1 MNIVAIIQARMSSSR
16 LPGKVLLDI
25 AGEPMLVRVVK
36 RTSRSTT
43 VNQVV
48 VATTTDSSDDGLAQF
63 CIGRGYPCF
72 RGSPNDVLDRYYQ
85 AAKTYQA
92 DVILRITSDCPVIDP
107 GLIDELVMAFLQ
119 GEKAPN
125 SLLFDFAANRL
136 PPPWHRTFPIGLDME
151 ICIFTALERAWKEAD
166 QTFQREHVMPYFYEG
181 LELPGVQPLLSSHYS
196 PRGFYILLINHS
208 PDYGDLRWTVD
219 TPQDLELLR
228 QVYDDFSGR
237 DNFTWLEVLD
247 LFARHPE
254 LAQINASVPAKHVQ
268 ETDKRVK

>member
-36 RTSRSTT
+36 RTGRSAT
-43 VNQVV
+43 VNQVI
-48 VATTTDSSDDGLAQF
+48 VATTTDPSDDGLVQF

-72 RGSPNDVLDRYYQ
+72 RGSLNDVLDRYYQ
-85 AAKTYQA
+85 AAKTYEA
-92 DVILRITSDCPVIDP
+92 DIILRITSDCPVIDP

-119 GEKAPN
+119 GEKDPK

-151 ICIFTALERAWKEAD
+151 ICSFTALERAWKEAD

-181 LELPGVQPLLSSHYS
+181 LELPGVRPLFSSYYS
-196 PRGFYILLINHS
+196 PRGFHILLINHS
-208 PDYGDLRWTVD
+208 PDYGALRWTVD

-228 QVYDDFSGR
+228 QVYNHFSGR

-268 ETDKRVK
+268 ETDKRIK